1 MNIDKLKDYA
11 ERKEVF
17 SDNQEIV
24 DQLEKLGES
33 LNDMRLVNA
42 DDFHEYFISSDIY
55 FVKEAVV
62 HLWGLYDDY
71 KEIIKEIEG
80 IKNG

>member
-1 MNIDKLKDYA
+1 
-11 ERKEVF
+11 
-17 SDNQEIV
+17 
-24 DQLEKLGES
+24 
-33 LNDMRLVNA
+33 MRLVNT
-42 DDFHEYFISSDIY
+42 DDFHEYFITSDIY

-80 IKNG
+80 LKNG

>member
-24 DQLEKLGES
+24 DQLEKLGDS